1 MIYWRSMP
9 EDCRKAE
16 QTACAQQILA
26 EALKREYQ
34 MSALPRIEKT
44 ESGKPY
50 FADYPEIQFN
60 YSHCRTM
67 AVCVLSSARTGIDIE
82 TIRPFHERT
91 ARRFCCDREWNWL
104 KGQEDQD
111 LAWIRIWTLKEAYLK
126 YTGTGIRTDLKQLDI
141 LDVLESRTEQKTIW
155 DHGKQVSLYA
165 ESIQNGREWISVFGE
180 QKINT
185 TMCCV

>member
-141 LDVLESRTEQKTIW
+141 LDVLESRTEQKAIW

-165 ESIQNGREWISVFGE
+165 ESI
-180 QKINT
+180 
-185 TMCCV
+185 